1 MHFLGNEAI
10 GGHVLN
16 CVVQSRRSGFQ
27 ELAKKNG
34 VFDEFS
40 HERNEYRNKNIRLPL
55 HMHHTACL
63 VHSHSPSRS
72 TEQMFNVRH
81 IHTARHCKT
90 AKL

>member
-40 HERNEYRNKNIRLPL
+40 HERNEYRNKNIRIPL

-72 TEQMFNVRH
+72 PEQMFNVRH